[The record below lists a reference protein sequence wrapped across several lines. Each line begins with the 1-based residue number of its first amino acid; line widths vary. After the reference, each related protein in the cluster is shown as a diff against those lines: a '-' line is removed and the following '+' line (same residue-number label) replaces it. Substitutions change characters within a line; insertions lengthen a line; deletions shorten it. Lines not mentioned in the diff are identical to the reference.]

1 MFKAVFWKAALER
14 AIKTFAQAALAL
26 LSSDGMGV
34 LNVDWGTVVSVS
46 GLAAIASILTSLV
59 SLGLGPQDSPS
70 LVAEPSA
77 EAMRARRGQP

>member
-1 MFKAVFWKAALER
+1 MFTTVFWKAAAER

-26 LSSDGMGV
+26 LSGDGMGV
-34 LNVDWGTVVSVS
+34 LDVDWGTIASVS

-59 SLGLGPQDSPS
+59 SLGLGPQGTPS

-77 EAMRARRGQP
+77 ERLRARRR